1 MRVTIPSERKFAI
14 YHAIETERL
23 SPALAAKRFGI
34 SLSEALD
41 IAANV
46 RHFVAVHGSI
56 ELLDQAPEEFE
67 LISLRRCHAQLDHF
81 YATLMR
87 QWRTVEQN
95 PTASARL
102 LQAAARLAIEQ
113 TRIAARIAKVQRA
126 MIEEGTL
133 ERETHQY
140 VYEEEPEETTSPP
153 AGGCTDPLADWTDSD
168 LTAAVQHITSLD
180 PQATCDD
187 VMTAILTGKYQ
198 KPAEKTPAQSE
209 ADTPPMP
216 EV

>member
-23 SPALAAKRFGI
+23 SPVAAARRFGVEVGEALAI
-34 SLSEALD
+34 S
-41 IAANV
+41 ANV

-95 PTASARL
+95 PSASARL

-113 TRIAARIAKVQRA
+113 TRIAGRIAKVQRA

-133 ERETHQY
+133 ERETHEY
-140 VYEEEPEETTSPP
+140 VYEEEPDEATSPP
-153 AGGCTDPLADWTDSD
+153 ARGCTDPLADWTDAE

-180 PQATCDD
+180 PKATCED
-187 VMTAILTGKYQ
+187 VMSAILTGKYQ
-198 KPAEKTPAQSE
+198 KPVEKTPAQLDT
-209 ADTPPMP
+209 ADSAKP
-216 EV
+216 EM